1 MLALEKKNNQGFNI
15 LELLIVLVIIGVI
28 SAIGYPQFSK
38 WRLDREVRNSAV
50 KLKSLIQSINTQV
63 QRGQYAFVQ
72 FHVSSSLNDDGQ
84 AILSVRSK
92 GMKPETF
99 GEMLNDGDSD
109 WWKEDL
115 KKKRC
120 NMDDDYWDDVGD
132 INVDILEVREIKL
145 NDIITS
151 MGSNLTKKPIEGA
164 ICFSRSD
171 KWYSGADKLT
181 STSLSDKSTAIDNQI
196 IVCSYKTYDNCNSDG
211 DKNHYQIEWSRFG
224 NVKLEKWT
232 TKGWV
237 TN

>member
-115 KKKRC
+115 KK
-120 NMDDDYWDDVGD
+120 DVTWMMIIGTT
-132 INVDILEVREIKL
+132 LEI
-145 NDIITS
+145 
-151 MGSNLTKKPIEGA
+151 
-164 ICFSRSD
+164 
-171 KWYSGADKLT
+171 
-181 STSLSDKSTAIDNQI
+181 
-196 IVCSYKTYDNCNSDG
+196 
-211 DKNHYQIEWSRFG
+211 
-224 NVKLEKWT
+224 
-232 TKGWV
+232 
-237 TN
+237 